1 MQFMADVQL
10 RCETCKGTRY
20 KEETLEVLHRG
31 KSISD
36 LLWMDLQELHNFFME
51 SSEKKESS
59 IASMIAPLL
68 AVGLGYLKAGQAS
81 STLSGGE
88 AQRIKLA
95 YFLAKGKQQRPTLFV
110 FDEPTT
116 GLHFYDI
123 EQLLNA
129 LYGLLDLGHSVVV
142 IEHNLDV
149 ISRADHV
156 IDMGPEG
163 GERGGEIIFEGSP
176 EELAQLEANYTGIA
190 LKAMKH
196 DILL

>member
-1 MQFMADVQL
+1 
-10 RCETCKGTRY
+10 
-20 KEETLEVLHRG
+20 
-31 KSISD
+31 
-36 LLWMDLQELHNFFME
+36 MDLQELHNFFME

-95 YFLAKGKQQRPTLFV
+95 YFLAKGRQQRPTLFV

-123 EQLLNA
+123 EQLLIA